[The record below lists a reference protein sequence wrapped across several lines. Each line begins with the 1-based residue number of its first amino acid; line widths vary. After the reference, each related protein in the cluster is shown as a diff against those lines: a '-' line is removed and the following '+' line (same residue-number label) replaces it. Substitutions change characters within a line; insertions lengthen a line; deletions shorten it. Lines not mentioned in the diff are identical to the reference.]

1 MEDTLSP
8 GVRRMPLDQWRVTP
22 PAPTGSIKP
31 AATEPLMAQST
42 APAQPEAVP
51 ASGPQVSDQAAVA
64 QVESES
70 ASLPSRAVTLPTDV
84 RPAAINPATNKPI
97 SANAMMKRA

>member
-31 AATEPLMAQST
+31 AAKEPLQAQST

-64 QVESES
+64 QVERDS
-70 ASLPSRAVTLPTDV
+70 ASVPSRAVTLPTVV
-84 RPAAINPATNKPI
+84 RPAVFNPASNKTI
-97 SANAMMKRA
+97 DANAMM